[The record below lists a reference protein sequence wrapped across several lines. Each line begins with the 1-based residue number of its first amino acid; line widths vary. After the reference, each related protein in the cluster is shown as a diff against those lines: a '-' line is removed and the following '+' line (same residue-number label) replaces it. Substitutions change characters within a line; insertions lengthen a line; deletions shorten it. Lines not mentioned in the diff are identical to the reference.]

1 MALEDLLHVENRKE
15 HEVEVTEDLLLKHLD
30 EFRDLIAY
38 WRLYPDR
45 FVDYLCSLNPD
56 NTFHFY
62 FFQRL
67 TLRVI
72 MRHKYSYAVFCR
84 AYSKSFLSV
93 MSLMI
98 KAILYPG
105 AHLFTV
111 AEGKE
116 QSASILNDKLSE
128 ICKLIPA
135 FSKEIL

>member
-1 MALEDLLHVENRKE
+1 MALSDLLSVTQSENAKIE
-15 HEVEVTEDLLLKHLD
+15 ITEDLLMKNID
-30 EFRDLIAY
+30 DYRNIIAY
-38 WRLYPDR
+38 WRMYPDR
-45 FVDYLCSLNPD
+45 LIDYYCSLNPE

-93 MSLMI
+93 MSLML

-111 AEGKE
+111 AEGE
-116 QSASILNDKLSE
+116 L
-128 ICKLIPA
+128 
-135 FSKEIL
+135 